1 MNQGLNL
8 FIAFGGGV
16 LAFFSPCFLP
26 LVPAYLVYI
35 TGLSFE
41 EVKNVRL
48 KTIIHSLLF
57 IAGFT
62 LVFTLL
68 GSAAGLLGDL
78 LFSLRDLLRVLG
90 GGFLILLGFYLI
102 GLLKLPFLDIER
114 KMTLAA
120 KPSGYFGTFVV
131 GMVFALGWSPCVGPV
146 LAGILTLA
154 AQSGM
159 AGQGAL
165 LLVAFSLG
173 LGLPLFLASLAVDH
187 FLSLLKQLQDK
198 LPLIHKI
205 AGVFLVIVGLLL
217 AGDYFKMMSYWLI
230 ELTGSGGI

>member
-1 MNQGLNL
+1 MNQNISL

-62 LVFTLL
+62 FIFTLL

-78 LFSLRDLLRVLG
+78 LFNLCDLLRVLG

-120 KPSGYFGTFVV
+120 KPSGYLGTFIV

-187 FLSLLKQLQDK
+187 FISLLKQLQDR
-198 LPLIHKI
+198 LPLIHRI

-217 AGDYFKMMSYWLI
+217 AADYFKIISFWLM
-230 ELTGSGGI
+230 ELTGYGGL